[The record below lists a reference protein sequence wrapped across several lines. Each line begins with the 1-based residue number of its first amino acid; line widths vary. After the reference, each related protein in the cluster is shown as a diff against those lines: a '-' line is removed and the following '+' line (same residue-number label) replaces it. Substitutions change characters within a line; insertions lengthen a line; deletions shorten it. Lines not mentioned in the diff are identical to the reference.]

1 MGQAMSKA
9 SAPVTTS
16 APDERRKYEMG
27 GVYVLYFDNRK
38 TKVYQAQFRYK
49 GQRFAFCGENRE
61 KVEDW
66 LLARTVE
73 VKNGLQL
80 TEVNGK
86 RPTYGH
92 ISYQQR
98 VTKAGTYSYAQ
109 ALIRFD
115 GKTYTKGKKLSPETL
130 LELQKF
136 LNEKIL
142 LQMSKYI

>member
-16 APDERRKYEMG
+16 APDKRRKYEMG
-27 GVYVLYFDNRK
+27 CVCEIK
-38 TKVYQAQFRYK
+38 TKVYQAQFQYK
-49 GQRFAFCGENRE
+49 GQRFGFCSENRE
-61 KVEDW
+61 KAEDW

-80 TEVNGK
+80 TEMNGK
-86 RPTYGH
+86 HPTCGH